1 MLCDD
6 AQGMYAYDTIYNDT
20 DVKQIESLAPTQLH
34 RNVDLA
40 IVEADKQGK
49 LSNPLWVA
57 RMKLIYGLPGYA
69 KTYIVLPST
78 IYGIAST
85 KLVDMGVQNPRS
97 MQIPALVNASL
108 DRKQGGMVGSKD

>member
-34 RNVDLA
+34 RSVDLA

-49 LSNPLWVA
+49 LSNPFWVA